1 MDVIRGA
8 AGGGGTKGAATPSS
22 SPMGGKM
29 SNTKNSFKKELC
41 CECFQFAIQ
50 KYKN

>member
-1 MDVIRGA
+1 MDVIRA
-8 AGGGGTKGAATPSS
+8 TAGGRTRCAATTGR

-29 SNTKNSFKKELC
+29 NNTKNGFKKELF

-50 KYKN
+50 KYTD